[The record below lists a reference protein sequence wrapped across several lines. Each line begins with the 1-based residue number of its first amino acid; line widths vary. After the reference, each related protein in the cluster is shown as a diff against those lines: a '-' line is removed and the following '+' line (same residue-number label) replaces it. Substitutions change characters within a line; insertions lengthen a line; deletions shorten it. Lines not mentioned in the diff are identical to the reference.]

1 MIFDQSEKSRA
12 MAARVQA
19 FMDEHVR
26 PNEKTYHAQQEAM
39 TDKWVRLRSRR
50 AFRRW
55 LDQVAAPAVGPV
67 K

>member
-26 PNEKTYHAQQEAM
+26 PNDKTYHAQQQAM
-39 TDKWVRLRSRR
+39 ADKW
-50 AFRRW
+50 
-55 LDQVAAPAVGPV
+55 QAVPIV
-67 K
+67 EELK